1 MMKIQMLKIAGVVF
15 ACSLL
20 AACGSTEYLI
30 TKNDGTVLQA
40 YGKPKVDEKS
50 GMVTY
55 RDEEG
60 RSMQMQREDVSQ
72 IIER

>member
-1 MMKIQMLKIAGVVF
+1 MKLRIAKLAGVVI
-15 ACSLL
+15 ACSML

-30 TKNDGTVLQA
+30 TKNDGTVIQA

-60 RSMQMQREDVSQ
+60 RSMQMQREDVNQ

>member
-1 MMKIQMLKIAGVVF
+1 MKFKIAKIVGVVV

-30 TKNDGTVLQA
+30 TKNDGTIIQA

-50 GMVTY
+50 GMVSY

-60 RSMQMQREDVSQ
+60 RSMQMQREDVNQ

>member
-1 MMKIQMLKIAGVVF
+1 MKPTSAKIAGVVV

-30 TKNDGTVLQA
+30 TKNDGTVIQA

-50 GMVTY
+50 GMVSY

-60 RSMQMQREDVSQ
+60 RSMQMQREDVNQ

>member
-1 MMKIQMLKIAGVVF
+1 MAKLAGVF
-15 ACSLL
+15 LACSLL

-30 TKNDGTVLQA
+30 TKNDGTVIQA
-40 YGKPKVDEKS
+40 YGKPKVDDKS
-50 GMVTY
+50 GMVSY

-60 RSMQMQREDVSQ
+60 RSMQMQREDVNQ

>member
-1 MMKIQMLKIAGVVF
+1 VL

-20 AACGSTEYLI
+20 TACGSTEYLI
-30 TKNDGTVLQA
+30 TRNDGTVIQA
-40 YGKPKVDEKS
+40 YGKPKIDAAS

-60 RSMQMQREDVSQ
+60 RSMQMQREDVNQ

>member
-1 MMKIQMLKIAGVVF
+1 MKFKIAKIAGVVV

-30 TKNDGTVLQA
+30 TKNDGTVIQA

-50 GMVTY
+50 GMVSY

-60 RSMQMQREDVSQ
+60 RSMQMQREDVNQ

>member
-1 MMKIQMLKIAGVVF
+1 MSNTLAKVVGLTLC
-15 ACSLL
+15 CSLL

-30 TKNDGTVLQA
+30 TKHDGTVIQA
-40 YGKPKVDEKS
+40 HGKPKVDEKS

-55 RDEEG
+55 KDDQG

>member
-1 MMKIQMLKIAGVVF
+1 MKFKITKIVGVVV

-30 TKNDGTVLQA
+30 TKNDGTIIQA

-50 GMVTY
+50 GMVSY

-60 RSMQMQREDVSQ
+60 RSMQMQREDVNQ

>member
-1 MMKIQMLKIAGVVF
+1 MNLRIAKLAGVVI

-30 TKNDGTVLQA
+30 TKNDGTIIQA

-50 GMVTY
+50 GMVSY

-72 IIER
+72 ILER